1 MRLEA
6 FLMYLSSIKYMDAVS
21 QVLSDAMS
29 QLSCRARLAVHQQAK
44 VFRALSSLCLLM
56 HDWALQA
63 KVLLHVVIFHKLM

>member
-1 MRLEA
+1 
-6 FLMYLSSIKYMDAVS
+6 MYLSSIKYMDAVS

>member
-1 MRLEA
+1 
-6 FLMYLSSIKYMDAVS
+6 MDAVS
-21 QVLSDAMS
+21 QVLSDAMSDAMS